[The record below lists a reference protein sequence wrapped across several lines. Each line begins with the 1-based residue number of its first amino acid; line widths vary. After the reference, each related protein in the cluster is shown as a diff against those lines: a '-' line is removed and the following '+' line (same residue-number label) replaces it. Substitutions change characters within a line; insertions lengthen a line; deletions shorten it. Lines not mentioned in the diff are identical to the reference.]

1 MAVAQYLVDK
11 SAWARADKPA
21 VRDALQ
27 NMLVRGLVGTT
38 GIIDLQ
44 MLYSVRS
51 GDEHDLV
58 QQRRRA
64 FEWFPTTD
72 EVVSRAIEVQNLLAH
87 KGRHRALSIPDLLIA
102 ATAERH
108 GLTVVHYDGDFDL
121 IAEVTD
127 QPTRWVVPAGTAD

>member
-1 MAVAQYLVDK
+1 MAVAQYLVDM

-27 NMLVRGLVGTT
+27 SMLVRGLVGTS
-38 GIIDLQ
+38 GIIDLEV
-44 MLYSVRS
+44 LYSARS

-72 EVVSRAIEVQNLLAH
+72 DVVSRAIEVQNLLAH
-87 KGRHRALSIPDLLIA
+87 EGCHRALSIPDLLIA

-121 IAEVTD
+121 IATVTK
-127 QPTRWVVPAGTAD
+127 QPMRWVVPAGTAD